1 MGLKKIL
8 PDESD
13 DNPVY
18 HMAAY
23 MSGNTTDSKVFQ
35 QD

>member
-1 MGLKKIL
+1 MGLKKFL
-8 PDESD
+8 PGESSD
-13 DNPVY
+13 IPVY